1 MNTDKEKAEIKKM
14 IQSLY
19 RFANIL
25 PVWDGEVNDD
35 VAAVFGTMIAETRTC
50 SKAFGWVPKPPGGR
64 ASVTWLAQQLG
75 RGVFRIAA
83 FYHSAVRAS
92 LFTNGNQHWMWRRP
106 ASQPESYR
114 HGREDSSF
122 RANASDRRAVA
133 PMCRSRPYS

>member
-1 MNTDKEKAEIKKM
+1 MNTDKEKVVKEM

-64 ASVTWLAQQLG
+64 ASITWLAQQLG
-75 RGVFRIAA
+75 RGIFNSHGSRLSYTCAREWK
-83 FYHSAVRAS
+83 SALDMAS
-92 LFTNGNQHWMWRRP
+92 AG
-106 ASQPESYR
+106 
-114 HGREDSSF
+114 
-122 RANASDRRAVA
+122 VA
-133 PMCRSRPYS
+133 MERMSKWA